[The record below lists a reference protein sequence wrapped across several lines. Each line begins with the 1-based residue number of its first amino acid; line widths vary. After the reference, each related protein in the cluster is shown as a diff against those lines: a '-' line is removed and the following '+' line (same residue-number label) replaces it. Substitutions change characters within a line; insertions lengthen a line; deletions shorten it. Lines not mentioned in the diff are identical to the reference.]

1 MGNKIYERKPKED
14 RPVLAICYDFDKTL
28 SPDDMQAQGY
38 IQSVGYDVADFW
50 RESNE
55 LAEDNDMDTNLAYMY
70 KMIEK
75 AQGRMVVTREK
86 LAEYGSRVSLFPGV
100 RSWFDRI
107 RSYGAEHGVI
117 VEHYIISSGLKEM
130 IEGTEVAKSGAFEHV
145 YASSFYYDEWGV
157 AQWPAQVVNYTGKTQ
172 ILFRIQKGVVDV
184 NDSAVNDHFAPED
197 IRVPFRNIVY
207 IGDSDTDVPCMKL
220 VNDNGG
226 YSIGVY
232 NGEKAKVY
240 KMVRDGRIKYFTP
253 ADYTEG
259 GELDKLVKAIIDR
272 TATNELLEEKYFRC
286 KAEYLAADRASDED
300 AQKRTDL
307 IIALENSRSFAKTHS
322 LIAQLQHCRTWTD
335 SDLEALFEIALN
347 NSQVRYILTDTDVRA
362 FYESL
367 LDGQQQLSVAG
378 QAVQAILMEEG
389 KKS

>member
-1 MGNKIYERKPKED
+1 MGNKIFERRVKSDK
-14 RPVLAICYDFDKTL
+14 PVLAICYDFDKTL

-75 AQGRMVVTREK
+75 AQGRLVVTREK
-86 LAEYGSRVSLFPGV
+86 LAEYGSKVSLFPGV
-100 RSWFDRI
+100 RDWFARI
-107 RSYGAEHGVI
+107 RQYGAAHGVT

-130 IEGTEVAKSGAFEHV
+130 IEGTDVYKSGAFDHI

-157 AQWPAQVVNYTGKTQ
+157 AKWPAQVVNYTGKTQ
-172 ILFRIQKGVVDV
+172 ILFRIMKGVMDV

-197 IRVPFRNIVY
+197 IRVPFHNMVY

-232 NGEKAKVY
+232 NGEKTKVY
-240 KMVRDGRIKYFTP
+240 KMVRDGRIKYYTP

-259 GELDKLVKAIIDR
+259 SELDKLVKAIIDR
-272 TATNELLEEKYFRC
+272 TATNEVLREKYFAC
-286 KAEYLAADRASDED
+286 KKEYLAADRECDEEE
-300 AQKRTDL
+300 QNRTDL
-307 IIALENSRSFAKTHS
+307 IIALENSHSFAKTHS
-322 LIAQLQHCRTWTD
+322 LISQLESCKTWTD
-335 SDLEALFEIALN
+335 AEIETLFEIAVS
-347 NSQVRYILTDTDVRA
+347 NSQVRYILTDTDVQA
-362 FYESL
+362 FYEKL
-367 LDGQQQLSVAG
+367 LASRKQLSENA
-378 QAVQAILMEEG
+378 QAVQAILQSG
-389 KKS
+389 S

>member
-1 MGNKIYERKPKED
+1 MGNKIYVRKQKED
-14 RPVLAICYDFDKTL
+14 KPVLAICYDFDKTL

-75 AQGRMVVTREK
+75 AQGRMVVTRQK
-86 LAEYGSRVSLFPGV
+86 LEEYGSRVGLFPGV
-100 RSWFDRI
+100 REWFERI
-107 RSYGAEHGVI
+107 RQYGAAHGVL

-157 AQWPAQVVNYTGKTQ
+157 AKWPAQVVNYTGKTQ
-172 ILFRIQKGVVDV
+172 ILFRIQKGVMDV
-184 NDSAVNDHFAPED
+184 NDTAVNDHFAPEED
-197 IRVPFRNIVY
+197 RVPFRNMVY

-220 VNDNGG
+220 VNENGG
-226 YSIGVY
+226 HSIGVY

-240 KMVRDGRIKYFTP
+240 KMLRDRRIKYFVP

-259 GELDKLVKAIIDR
+259 SELDILVKAIIDR
-272 TATNELLEEKYFRC
+272 TATNEVLENQHFRC
-286 KAEYLAADRASDED
+286 KKEYMEADRMVDQE

-307 IIALENSRSFAKTHS
+307 IIALDNSRSFAKTHS
-322 LIAQLQHCRTWTD
+322 LIAQLQHCTTWTD
-335 SDLEALFEIALN
+335 MDMEALFEIAVH
-347 NSQVRYILTDTDVRA
+347 NSQVRYILTDPDVRA
-362 FYESL
+362 FYEKL
-367 LDGQQQLSVAG
+367 LEGQQQLSVDG
-378 QAVQAILMEEG
+378 QTVQMILQSEG
-389 KKS
+389 

>member
-1 MGNKIYERKPKED
+1 MGNKIFERRVKSDK
-14 RPVLAICYDFDKTL
+14 PVLAICYDFDKTL

-75 AQGRMVVTREK
+75 AQGRLVVTREK
-86 LAEYGSRVSLFPGV
+86 LAEYGSKVSLFPGV
-100 RSWFDRI
+100 RDWFARI
-107 RSYGAEHGVI
+107 RQYGAAHGVT

-130 IEGTEVAKSGAFEHV
+130 IEGTDVYKSGAFDHL
-145 YASSFYYDEWGV
+145 YASSFYSDEWGV
-157 AQWPAQVVNYTGKTQ
+157 AKWPAQVVNYTGKTQ
-172 ILFRIQKGVVDV
+172 ILFRIMKGVMDV

-197 IRVPFRNIVY
+197 IRVPFHNMVY

-232 NGEKAKVY
+232 NGEKTKVY
-240 KMVRDGRIKYFTP
+240 KMVRDGRIKYYTP

-259 GELDKLVKAIIDR
+259 SELDKLVKAIIDR
-272 TATNELLEEKYFRC
+272 TATNEVLREKYFAC
-286 KAEYLAADRASDED
+286 KKEYLAADRECDEEE
-300 AQKRTDL
+300 QNRTDL
-307 IIALENSRSFAKTHS
+307 IIALENSHSFAKTHS
-322 LIAQLQHCRTWTD
+322 LISQLESCKTWTD
-335 SDLEALFEIALN
+335 AEIETLFEIAVS
-347 NSQVRYILTDTDVRA
+347 NSQVRYILTDTDVQA
-362 FYESL
+362 FYEKL
-367 LDGQQQLSVAG
+367 LSSRKQLSENA
-378 QAVQAILMEEG
+378 QAVQAILQSG
-389 KKS
+389 S

>member
-1 MGNKIYERKPKED
+1 MGNKIFERRVKED

-50 RESNE
+50 KESNE

-86 LAEYGSRVSLFPGV
+86 LAEYGSQVGLFPGV
-100 RSWFDRI
+100 KTWFERI
-107 RSYGAEHGVI
+107 RQYGADHGVI

-130 IEGTEVAKSGAFEHV
+130 IEGTAVFKSGAFDHV

-157 AQWPAQVVNYTGKTQ
+157 AKWPAQVVNYTGKTQ
-172 ILFRIQKGVVDV
+172 ILFRIMKGVMDV

-197 IRVPFRNIVY
+197 VRVPFHNMVY

-240 KMVRDGRIKYFTP
+240 KMVRDGRIKYYTP

-259 GELDKLVKAIIDR
+259 SELDKLVKAIIDR
-272 TATNELLEEKYFRC
+272 TATNEVLQEKYFQC
-286 KAEYLAADRASDED
+286 KKEYLAADRESDED

-307 IIALENSRSFAKTHS
+307 IIALDNSHSFAKTHS
-322 LIAQLQHCRTWTD
+322 LISQLQHCRTWTD
-335 SDLEALFEIALN
+335 NDRESLFEIAMN
-347 NSQVRYILTDTDVRA
+347 NSQVRYILTDPDVRA
-362 FYESL
+362 FYEKL
-367 LDGQQQLSVAG
+367 LEGQEQLSVDG
-378 QAVQAILMEEG
+378 QAVQAALAAN
-389 KKS
+389 

>member
-1 MGNKIYERKPKED
+1 MGNKIFERRAKED
-14 RPVLAICYDFDKTL
+14 KPVLAICYDFDKTL

-75 AQGRMVVTREK
+75 AEGRMVVTREK
-86 LAEYGSRVSLFPGV
+86 LEEYGSRVGLFPGV
-100 RSWFDRI
+100 RSWFERI
-107 RSYGAEHGVI
+107 RQYGEEHGVI

-130 IEGTEVAKSGAFEHV
+130 IEGTDVYKSGAFDRV
-145 YASSFYYDEWGV
+145 YASSFYYDENGV
-157 AQWPAQVVNYTGKTQ
+157 AKWPAYVVNYTGKTQ
-172 ILFRIQKGVVDV
+172 ILFRIMKGVMDV

-197 IRVPFRNIVY
+197 IRVPFHNMVY

-232 NGEKAKVY
+232 NGEKTKVY
-240 KMVRDGRIKYFTP
+240 KMVRDGRIKYYTP

-259 GELDKLVKAIIDR
+259 SELDKLVKAIVDR
-272 TATNELLEEKYFRC
+272 TATNQVLLEKYFVC
-286 KAEYLAADRASDED
+286 KKEYLLAGRESDED

-307 IIALENSRSFAKTHS
+307 IIALDNSHSFAKTHS
-322 LIAQLQHCRTWTD
+322 LISQLRHCKTWTEND
-335 SDLEALFEIALN
+335 MEMLFEIAMH
-347 NSQVRYILTDTDVRA
+347 NSQVRYILTDPDVRA
-362 FYESL
+362 FYETL
-367 LDGQQQLSVAG
+367 LEGQQQLSVDG
-378 QAVQAILMEEG
+378 QAVQAILQAEA
-389 KKS
+389 

>member
-1 MGNKIYERKPKED
+1 MGNKIFERRVKSDK
-14 RPVLAICYDFDKTL
+14 PVLAICYDFDKTL

-75 AQGRMVVTREK
+75 AQGRLVVTREK
-86 LAEYGSRVSLFPGV
+86 LAEYGSKVSLFPGV
-100 RSWFDRI
+100 RDWFARI
-107 RSYGAEHGVI
+107 RQYGAAHGVT

-130 IEGTEVAKSGAFEHV
+130 IEGTDVYKSGAFDHI

-157 AQWPAQVVNYTGKTQ
+157 AKWPAQVVNYTGKTQ
-172 ILFRIQKGVVDV
+172 ILFRIMKGVMDV

-197 IRVPFRNIVY
+197 IRVPFHNMVY

-232 NGEKAKVY
+232 NGEKTKVY
-240 KMVRDGRIKYFTP
+240 KMVRDGRIKYYTP

-259 GELDKLVKAIIDR
+259 SELDKLVKAIIDR
-272 TATNELLEEKYFRC
+272 TATNEVLREKYFAC
-286 KAEYLAADRASDED
+286 KKEYLAADRECDEEE
-300 AQKRTDL
+300 QNRTDL
-307 IIALENSRSFAKTHS
+307 IIALENSHSFAKTHS
-322 LIAQLQHCRTWTD
+322 LISQLESCKTWTD
-335 SDLEALFEIALN
+335 AEIETLFEIAVS
-347 NSQVRYILTDTDVRA
+347 NSQVRYILTDTDVQA
-362 FYESL
+362 FYEKL
-367 LDGQQQLSVAG
+367 LSSRKQLSENA
-378 QAVQAILMEEG
+378 QAVQAILQSG
-389 KKS
+389 S

>member
-1 MGNKIYERKPKED
+1 MGNKVYERKPRED

-75 AQGRMVVTREK
+75 AQGRMVVTRQK
-86 LAEYGSRVSLFPGV
+86 LMEYGSRVGLFPGV
-100 RSWFDRI
+100 KSWFERI
-107 RSYGAEHGVI
+107 RQYGAEHGVI

-157 AQWPAQVVNYTGKTQ
+157 AKWPAQVVNYTSKTQ
-172 ILFRIQKGVVDV
+172 ILFRIEKGVMDV

-197 IRVPFRNIVY
+197 IRVPFHNMVY

-220 VNDNGG
+220 VNDYGG

-240 KMVRDGRIKYFTP
+240 KMLRDNRIKYYAP
-253 ADYTEG
+253 ADYTDG
-259 GELDKLVKAIIDR
+259 SDLDKLVKAIIDR
-272 TATNELLEEKYFRC
+272 TMTNQVLEEKYFRC
-286 KAEYLAADRASDED
+286 KKEYQEADIAVDQE

-322 LIAQLQHCRTWTD
+322 LIAQLQHCKTWTEAE
-335 SDLEALFEIALN
+335 LETLFAIALH
-347 NSQVRYILTDTDVRA
+347 NSQVRYILTDPDVKA
-362 FYESL
+362 FYRQLLESQQQFSV
-367 LDGQQQLSVAG
+367 DGQEVQLLLQQ
-378 QAVQAILMEEG
+378 EEA
-389 KKS
+389 

>member
-1 MGNKIYERKPKED
+1 MGNKIFERRVKSDK
-14 RPVLAICYDFDKTL
+14 PVLAICYDFDKTL

-75 AQGRMVVTREK
+75 AQGRLVVTREK
-86 LAEYGSRVSLFPGV
+86 LAEYGSKVSLFPGV
-100 RSWFDRI
+100 RDWFARI
-107 RSYGAEHGVI
+107 RQYGAAHGVT

-130 IEGTEVAKSGAFEHV
+130 IEGTDVYKSGAFDHI

-157 AQWPAQVVNYTGKTQ
+157 AKWPAQVVNYTGKTQ
-172 ILFRIQKGVVDV
+172 ILFRIMKGVMDV

-197 IRVPFRNIVY
+197 IRVPFHNMVY

-232 NGEKAKVY
+232 NGEKTKVY
-240 KMVRDGRIKYFTP
+240 KMVRDGRIKYYTP

-259 GELDKLVKAIIDR
+259 SELDKLVKAIIDR
-272 TATNELLEEKYFRC
+272 TATNEVLREKYFAC
-286 KAEYLAADRASDED
+286 KKEYLAADRESDEEE
-300 AQKRTDL
+300 QNRTDL
-307 IIALENSRSFAKTHS
+307 IIALENSHSFAKTHS
-322 LIAQLQHCRTWTD
+322 LISQLESCKTWTD
-335 SDLEALFEIALN
+335 VEIETLFEIAVS
-347 NSQVRYILTDTDVRA
+347 NSQVRYILTDTDVQA
-362 FYESL
+362 FYEKL
-367 LDGQQQLSVAG
+367 LSSRKQLSENA
-378 QAVQAILMEEG
+378 QAVQAILQSG
-389 KKS
+389 S

>member
-1 MGNKIYERKPKED
+1 MGNKIFERRTKEEK
-14 RPVLAICYDFDKTL
+14 PVLAICYDFDKTL

-50 RESNE
+50 KESNE

-75 AQGRMVVTREK
+75 AQGRMVVTRQK
-86 LAEYGSRVSLFPGV
+86 LAEYGSKVGLFPGV
-100 RSWFDRI
+100 RHWFERI
-107 RSYGAEHGVI
+107 RQYGQEHGVI

-130 IEGTEVAKSGAFEHV
+130 IEGTDVYKSGAFDHV
-145 YASSFYYDEWGV
+145 YASSFYYDEYGV
-157 AQWPAQVVNYTGKTQ
+157 AKWPAQVVNYTGKTQ
-172 ILFRIQKGVVDV
+172 ILFRIMKGVMDV

-197 IRVPFRNIVY
+197 VRVPFHNMVY

-232 NGEKAKVY
+232 NGEKTKVY
-240 KMVRDGRIKYFTP
+240 KMVRDGRIKYYTP

-259 GELDKLVKAIIDR
+259 SELDKLVKAIIDR
-272 TATNELLEEKYFRC
+272 TATNEVLQEKYFNC
-286 KAEYLAADRASDED
+286 KKEYLAADRESDED

-307 IIALENSRSFAKTHS
+307 IIALDNSHSFAKTHS
-322 LIAQLQHCRTWTD
+322 LISQLQHCRTWTE
-335 SDLEALFEIALN
+335 SDMEALFEIAIH
-347 NSQVRYILTDTDVRA
+347 NSQVRYILNDPDIRA
-362 FYESL
+362 FYEKL
-367 LDGQQQLSVAG
+367 LDGQQQLSVDG
-378 QAVQAILMEEG
+378 QALQMILQAED
-389 KKS
+389 

>member
-1 MGNKIYERKPKED
+1 MGNKIFERRVKSDK
-14 RPVLAICYDFDKTL
+14 PVLAICYDFDKTL

-75 AQGRMVVTREK
+75 AQGRLVVTREK
-86 LAEYGSRVSLFPGV
+86 LAEYGSKVSLFPGV
-100 RSWFDRI
+100 RDWFERI
-107 RSYGAEHGVI
+107 RQYGAAHGVT

-130 IEGTEVAKSGAFEHV
+130 IEGTDVYKSGAFEHI

-157 AQWPAQVVNYTGKTQ
+157 AKWPAQVVNYTGKTQ
-172 ILFRIQKGVVDV
+172 ILFRIMKGVMDV
-184 NDSAVNDHFAPED
+184 NDCAVNDHFAPED
-197 IRVPFRNIVY
+197 IRVPFHNMVY

-232 NGEKAKVY
+232 NGEKTKVY
-240 KMVRDGRIKYFTP
+240 KMVRDGRIKYYTP

-259 GELDKLVKAIIDR
+259 SELDKLVKAIIDR
-272 TATNELLEEKYFRC
+272 TATNEVLREKYFAC
-286 KAEYLAADRASDED
+286 KKEYLAADRASNEED
-300 AQKRTDL
+300 QNRTDL
-307 IIALENSRSFAKTHS
+307 IIALENSHSFAKTHF
-322 LIAQLQHCRTWTD
+322 LISQLESCKTWTD
-335 SDLEALFEIALN
+335 GEIETLFEIAVN
-347 NSQVRYILTDTDVRA
+347 NSQVRYILTDTDVQA
-362 FYESL
+362 FYEKL
-367 LDGQQQLSVAG
+367 LSGRKQLSENAL
-378 QAVQAILMEEG
+378 AVQAILQSG
-389 KKS
+389 N

>member
-1 MGNKIYERKPKED
+1 MGNKIFERKTKED
-14 RPVLAICYDFDKTL
+14 KPVLAICYDFDKTL

-86 LAEYGSRVSLFPGV
+86 LAEYGSKVGLFPGV
-100 RSWFDRI
+100 RNWFERI
-107 RSYGAEHGVI
+107 RQYGKEHGVI

-130 IEGTEVAKSGAFEHV
+130 IEGTEVFKSGAFERV
-145 YASSFYYDEWGV
+145 YASSFYYDEYGV
-157 AQWPAQVVNYTGKTQ
+157 AKWPAYVVNYTGKTQ
-172 ILFRIQKGVVDV
+172 ILFRIMKGVMDV

-197 IRVPFRNIVY
+197 VRVPFHNMVY

-232 NGEKAKVY
+232 NGEKTKVY
-240 KMVRDGRIKYFTP
+240 KMVRDGRIKYYTP

-259 GELDKLVKAIIDR
+259 SELDKLVKAIIDR
-272 TATNELLEEKYFRC
+272 TATNEVLQEKYFVC
-286 KAEYLAADRASDED
+286 KKEYLAADRESDED

-307 IIALENSRSFAKTHS
+307 IIALDNSHSFAKTHS
-322 LIAQLQHCRTWTD
+322 LIRQLQHCKTWTEAD
-335 SDLEALFEIALN
+335 MEALFEIAMN
-347 NSQVRYILTDTDVRA
+347 NSQVRYILTDPDVRE
-362 FYESL
+362 FYEAL
-367 LDGQQQLSVAG
+367 LEGQQQLSVDG
-378 QAVQAILMEEG
+378 QAVQAVLQTEG
-389 KKS
+389 